1 VTTAAELAGLGPA
14 ADSST
19 GHQIDH
25 QERRKREAEK
35 SRDAPERWTQER
47 AIFVAATFFMG
58 SGIKTPTKGVKA

>member
-1 VTTAAELAGLGPA
+1 MSNITALVLFNDMAFFYTEIIT
-14 ADSST
+14 S
-19 GHQIDH
+19 
-25 QERRKREAEK
+25 EAEK